1 MRYVKKQSGF
11 TLIEMIIVIVITGIL
26 AGIISTF
33 ITRPIEG
40 YVNLSQRAALVYNAE
55 NAIRQMRLDIHSAL
69 PNSVRV
75 NTAKNALELLSTV
88 EAMRYRAQPPG
99 DATTRLNFSA
109 ADDQFNVFG
118 NFIQLGNLP
127 FTSATYRIAIYNI
140 GALDYSTIPPTPIA
154 GANAYAGP
162 NAAGANVITPAGTT
176 ITITDNGNEDHVDIN
191 PAFQFSFESPAQ
203 RLFVVDTPVSYICD
217 LTAGTLT
224 RYSGYNI
231 QTSQPVPPTSG
242 GSLLAQNITDC
253 SFSYQPGTSQRAAI
267 VSLKI
272 RLKVPGR
279 NDRIQ
284 LLQQVHLE
292 NVP

>member
-1 MRYVKKQSGF
+1 MGINCQP
-11 TLIEMIIVIVITGIL
+11 VIVESRSDVLGEGSRHGDISQSDGGDTITFV
-26 AGIISTF
+26 T
-33 ITRPIEG
+33 
-40 YVNLSQRAALVYNAE
+40 
-55 NAIRQMRLDIHSAL
+55 
-69 PNSVRV
+69 
-75 NTAKNALELLSTV
+75 TV
-88 EAMRYRAQPPG
+88 Q
-99 DATTRLNFSA
+99 N
-109 ADDQFNVFG
+109 
-118 NFIQLGNLP
+118 
-127 FTSATYRIAIYNI
+127 
-140 GALDYSTIPPTPIA
+140 IA

>member
-1 MRYVKKQSGF
+1 MTNRSRQHGF
-11 TLIEMIIVIVITGIL
+11 TLIEMIVVIVITGII

-55 NAIRQMRLDIHSAL
+55 SAIRQMQHDIHIAL
-69 PNSVRV
+69 PNSVRI

-88 EAMRYRAQPPG
+88 EAMRYRTRPPG
-99 DATTRLNFSA
+99 DATTRLDFASP
-109 ADDQFNVFG
+109 DDQFDVFG
-118 NFIQLGNLP
+118 NFSRLGSLP
-127 FTSATYRIAIYNI
+127 FSSSSARIAIYNI
-140 GALDYSTIPPTPIA
+140 GALDYATVPPTPIA

-176 ITITDNGNEDHVDIN
+176 ITVTDNGDEDQVSIS

-203 RLFVVDTPVSYICD
+203 RLYVVDTPVSYICD
-217 LTAGTLT
+217 TTAGTLT

-231 QTSQPVPPTSG
+231 QTTQPVPPASG
-242 GSLLAQNITDC
+242 GTLLAENITSCD
-253 SFSYQPGTSQRAAI
+253 FSYQPGNSQRAA
-267 VSLKI
+267 VVGLKLT
-272 RLKVPGR
+272 LKVPGR
-279 NDRIQ
+279 SDRIQ

-292 NVP
+292 NTP